1 MFLIGYYSQYK
12 FFFWGG
18 GLYDVNKLL
27 VTIITHKLDNFPQ
40 ISDMSVIDGFEFGT
54 LSIQITMMY

>member
-12 FFFWGG
+12 FFFLGG
-18 GLYDVNKLL
+18 GVYDVNKLF